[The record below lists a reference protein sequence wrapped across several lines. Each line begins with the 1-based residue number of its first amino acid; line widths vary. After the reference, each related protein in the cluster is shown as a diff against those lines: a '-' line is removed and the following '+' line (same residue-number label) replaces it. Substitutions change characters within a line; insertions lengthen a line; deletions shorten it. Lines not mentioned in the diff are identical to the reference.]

1 MPNYVLQPPVV
12 ADPQDAVRATVANII
27 NATWSLG
34 QEQKNE
40 FSTKVSDLA
49 SGTLDTAN
57 APTVSAGSITGATIT
72 EPGVNIPASAD
83 VADVLDVF
91 DTKYLE
97 LAAWLNDRFVEFRA
111 TYFPDE
117 QNAYVAAE
125 DALQAALASGSFIP
139 ADVQAQIFGDDEA
152 RIIDAK
158 LRAQDAVV
166 GQFASRGFPLPPD
179 VAASAVLQIEQK
191 AQDELAESS
200 RKVAILSVEQ
210 FRFTVDKVLALR
222 GNAMNAAVEYIKALA
237 SGPDMASRLVN
248 VGYDAQSKLIAAA
261 SSFYNAR
268 IDAAKTMNSVAQY
281 NNTVALEAAT
291 KNQSAELAMISEK
304 VKALLAEAQ
313 AIAQMATSLFNN
325 VNAGVSISA
334 SRGASV
340 GYSYSNDTSGTA
352 PPVVDVG

>member
-1 MPNYVLQPPVV
+1 MPSYVLQPPVV
-12 ADPQDAVRATVANII
+12 ADPQDAVRATVANVI

-40 FSTKVSDLA
+40 FSTKIATAAADLDPMNTPTITA
-49 SGTLDTAN
+49 GT
-57 APTVSAGSITGATIT
+57 ITGATVV

-83 VADVLDVF
+83 VGDVMSMF

-97 LAAWLNDRFVEFRA
+97 LAAWLNGRFTDFRA

-117 QNAYVAAE
+117 QNAYEAAE
-125 DALQAALASGSFIP
+125 NALQAAMASGSYIP
-139 ADVQAQIFGDDEA
+139 ATVQAQIFGDDEA

-166 GQFASRGFPLPPD
+166 AQFATRGFPLPPD

-200 RKVAILSVEQ
+200 RKIAVLSVEQ
-210 FRFTVDKVLALR
+210 FNKVIEKVLELR
-222 GNAMNAAVEYIKALA
+222 GNAMDAAVKYISALA

-248 VGYDAQSKLIAAA
+248 VGYDAQSKLISAA
-261 SSFYNAR
+261 SSFYGAR
-268 IDAAKTMNSVAQY
+268 IEAAKLTNAVNQY
-281 NNTVALEAAT
+281 NNSTALEAAT
-291 KNQSAELAMISEK
+291 KNQAAEMAMIGEK
-304 VKALLAEAQ
+304 LKALLAEAQ
-313 AIAQMATSLFNN
+313 AIAQMTTSLFNN

-340 GYSYSNDTSGTA
+340 GYSYSNDTTGAA
-352 PPVVDVG
+352 PTTIDVG